1 MRVIYRYQLILNLE
15 AVMMLEFITQLG
27 TFVAILAIGICT
39 MYVLAY
45 LITILIDF
53 ITTRRK

>member
-15 AVMMLEFITQLG
+15 AVMMLEFVAQLG
-27 TFVAILAIGICT
+27 TFTAILAIGICT

-45 LITILIDF
+45 LIIMFIDF

>member
-27 TFVAILAIGICT
+27 TFTAILAIGICT

-45 LITILIDF
+45 LITMLIDF

>member
-1 MRVIYRYQLILNLE
+1 
-15 AVMMLEFITQLG
+15 MMLEFITQLG
-27 TFVAILAIGICT
+27 TFIAILAIATCT